1 MNNLFD
7 NTGVPFSGMKLV
19 QLSVSKSHVFLYL
32 EEVSLFSQSFIINTR
47 NNVLLNFMGSWEDQV
62 TLVTE
67 EPHPLDSL
75 SLIPFLP
82 WSILEKKKKN
92 SYSALIL
99 TDLFPI
105 HKFIF
110 LALFSLLHFSQS
122 FFTPTHFCLITQMFY
137 LTLLAR
143 SIIQEK

>member
-1 MNNLFD
+1 
-7 NTGVPFSGMKLV
+7 MKLV

-32 EEVSLFSQSFIINTR
+32 EEVSLFSQSFIINNR
-47 NNVLLNFMGSWEDQV
+47 NNVLLNFMWQ
-62 TLVTE
+62 LVTE

-82 WSILEKKKKN
+82 WSILEKKN

-110 LALFSLLHFSQS
+110 LALFSVLHFSQS

-137 LTLLAR
+137 LILLAR
-143 SIIQEK
+143 SIYPREIIPSLPTLHFRTILRVFFF

>member
-32 EEVSLFSQSFIINTR
+32 EEVSLFSQSFINNR
-47 NNVLLNFMGSWEDQV
+47 NVLLNFMGSWEDQV

-67 EPHPLDSL
+67 EPHPLGSL

-82 WSILEKKKKN
+82 WSILEKKN